1 MKHRFKIWFQ
11 IVTMIFAAL
20 SLAFATYAWFT
31 TNREV
36 STSTATART
45 GEETLELQLSTS
57 GGGSFRDADSVS
69 IQQVNQTSAEYL
81 LPVSTSNLVNF
92 VYSPNTEAGIAKAFQ
107 PVENESY
114 YYHGRVYIR
123 ATGTGWPDG
132 TTMKLYLDQ
141 SDNIL
146 GQQVSGELLNAAR
159 LGLVFDGDYSS
170 AVILKLSDSSNS
182 SDQQVY
188 NTEVNGQRLGDNQVL
203 SYVNQSAQAVTD
215 PSVAAGQYTVTFD
228 NDSMQAPERTLL
240 TMNLNQIY
248 SVDIYFYIEGCDPDC
263 SSYIQYSIADLQ
275 IGFYGIPDQKEAGA

>member
-11 IVTMIFAAL
+11 IVAMIFAAL

-203 SYVNQSAQAVTD
+203 SYINQSAQAVTD

-275 IGFYGIPDQKEAGA
+275 IGFYGIPDQREAGA

>member
-11 IVTMIFAAL
+11 IVTMIFAVL

-182 SDQQVY
+182 NDQQVY

-203 SYVNQSAQAVTD
+203 SYVNQNVQAVTD

-275 IGFYGIPDQKEAGA
+275 VGFYGIPDQREAGA

>member
-11 IVTMIFAAL
+11 IVTMIFAVL

-203 SYVNQSAQAVTD
+203 SYVNQSVQAVTD

-275 IGFYGIPDQKEAGA
+275 IGFYGIPDQREAGA

>member
-1 MKHRFKIWFQ
+1 
-11 IVTMIFAAL
+11 
-20 SLAFATYAWFT
+20 
-31 TNREV
+31 
-36 STSTATART
+36 
-45 GEETLELQLSTS
+45 
-57 GGGSFRDADSVS
+57 
-69 IQQVNQTSAEYL
+69 
-81 LPVSTSNLVNF
+81 
-92 VYSPNTEAGIAKAFQ
+92 
-107 PVENESY
+107 
-114 YYHGRVYIR
+114 
-123 ATGTGWPDG
+123 
-132 TTMKLYLDQ
+132 MKLYLDQ

-203 SYVNQSAQAVTD
+203 SYVNQSVQAVTD

-248 SVDIYFYIEGCDPDC
+248 SVDIYFYIGCDPDC

-275 IGFYGIPDQKEAGA
+275 IGFYGIPDQREAGA

>member
-11 IVTMIFAAL
+11 IVTMIFAVL
-20 SLAFATYAWFT
+20 SLTFATYAWFT

-203 SYVNQSAQAVTD
+203 SYVNQSVQAVTD

-275 IGFYGIPDQKEAGA
+275 IGFYGIPDQREAGA

>member
-11 IVTMIFAAL
+11 IVTMIFAVL

-203 SYVNQSAQAVTD
+203 SYVNQSVQAVTD

-275 IGFYGIPDQKEAGA
+275 IGFYGIPDQREAVA

>member
-45 GEETLELQLSTS
+45 GEETLELQLSS
-57 GGGSFRDADSVS
+57 NGGSSFQDADSAP

-81 LPVSTSNLVNF
+81 MPVSTDNLVNF
-92 VYSPNTEAGIAKAFQ
+92 VYSPVTEAGMAKVFQ
-107 PVENESY
+107 PVENEEY

-123 ATGTGWPDG
+123 AAGTGWPDG
-132 TTMKLYLDQ
+132 STMKLYLDQ

-146 GQQVSGELLNAAR
+146 GQQISGEILNAAR

-182 SDQQVY
+182 SDQQIY
-188 NTEVNGQRLGDNQVL
+188 NTVINGQKLGDNQVL
-203 SYVNQSAQAVTD
+203 SYVNQNVRAVTD
-215 PSVAAGQYTVTFD
+215 PSVSAQQYTVTFD

-248 SVDIYFYIEGCDPDC
+248 TVDIYFYIEGCDPDC
-263 SSYIQYSIADLQ
+263 SSQIQYSIADLQ
-275 IGFYGIPDQKEAGA
+275 IGFYGIPDQRETGA

>member
-11 IVTMIFAAL
+11 IVTMIFAVL

-57 GGGSFRDADSVS
+57 GGGSFRDGDSVS

-81 LPVSTSNLVNF
+81 LPVSTSNLMNF

-170 AVILKLSDSSNS
+170 AVILKLSDSSNAG
-182 SDQQVY
+182 DQQVY

-203 SYVNQSAQAVTD
+203 SYVNQSVQAVAD

-275 IGFYGIPDQKEAGA
+275 IGFYGVPDQKEAGA

>member
-11 IVTMIFAAL
+11 IVTMIFAVL

-114 YYHGRVYIR
+114 YSNIEEAELDLMETAANITDLEYFTTFTGNNSLSEPVEQNYNVYI
-123 ATGTGWPDG
+123 
-132 TTMKLYLDQ
+132 M
-141 SDNIL
+141 
-146 GQQVSGELLNAAR
+146 
-159 LGLVFDGDYSS
+159 
-170 AVILKLSDSSNS
+170 
-182 SDQQVY
+182 
-188 NTEVNGQRLGDNQVL
+188 EV
-203 SYVNQSAQAVTD
+203 
-215 PSVAAGQYTVTFD
+215 
-228 NDSMQAPERTLL
+228 
-240 TMNLNQIY
+240 
-248 SVDIYFYIEGCDPDC
+248 
-263 SSYIQYSIADLQ
+263 
-275 IGFYGIPDQKEAGA
+275 

>member
-11 IVTMIFAAL
+11 IVTMIFAVL

-81 LPVSTSNLVNF
+81 LPFSTSNLVNF

-203 SYVNQSAQAVTD
+203 SYVNQSVQAVTD

-275 IGFYGIPDQKEAGA
+275 IGFYGIPDQREAGA

>member
-182 SDQQVY
+182 SNQQVY

-203 SYVNQSAQAVTD
+203 SYVNQSVQAVTD

-275 IGFYGIPDQKEAGA
+275 IGFYGIPDQREAGA

>member
-11 IVTMIFAAL
+11 IVTMIFAVL

-57 GGGSFRDADSVS
+57 GGGNFRDADSVS

-203 SYVNQSAQAVTD
+203 SYVNQSVQAVTD

-275 IGFYGIPDQKEAGA
+275 IGFYGIPDQREAGA

>member
-170 AVILKLSDSSNS
+170 AVILKLRDSSNS

-203 SYVNQSAQAVTD
+203 SYVNQSVQAVTD

-275 IGFYGIPDQKEAGA
+275 IGFYGIPDQREAGA

>member
-1 MKHRFKIWFQ
+1 
-11 IVTMIFAAL
+11 MIFAAL

-203 SYVNQSAQAVTD
+203 SYVNQSVQAVTD

-275 IGFYGIPDQKEAGA
+275 IGFYGIPDQREAGA

>member
-11 IVTMIFAAL
+11 IVTMIFAVL

-114 YYHGRVYIR
+114 YYHVRVYIR

-203 SYVNQSAQAVTD
+203 SYVNQSVQAVTD

-275 IGFYGIPDQKEAGA
+275 IGFYGIPDQREAGA